1 MISTLSSSIS
11 EKLCSANVISRDE
24 QELYSYG
31 FFLLLSRGI
40 FFAVAAVFGILFG
53 TFWESILFYI
63 LFSTL
68 RGYAGGIHASKEA
81 VCMISTTF
89 SLLLASAGIRR
100 MELSGCVEVSAWML
114 LLGSLAIF
122 LMSPLDSE
130 EKPLND
136 SERRYYRR
144 ITRGIVLATTMVA
157 FCSMAMRFQMIM
169 YVAAFTLTL
178 ESILLIAGKVKFLCV
193 NRKRGSRV
201 L

>member
-40 FFAVAAVFGILFG
+40 FFAVAAVFGILFE

-68 RGYAGGIHASKEA
+68 RGYAGGIHASRES
-81 VCMISTTF
+81 VCMVSTTV
-89 SLLLASAGIRR
+89 SLLLASAGIRW
-100 MELSGCVEVSAWML
+100 MELSECVAVSSWML
-114 LLGSLAIF
+114 LLGSLVVFI
-122 LMSPLDSE
+122 MSPLDSE

-136 SERRYYRR
+136 SERRYYRL
-144 ITRGIVLATTMVA
+144 IARGIALATTMVA
-157 FCSMAMRFQMIM
+157 FSSMAMSSQVIM
-169 YVAAFTLTL
+169 YVAAFALSL
-178 ESILLIAGKVKFLCV
+178 EGILLIGGKVKFLRV
-193 NRKRGSRV
+193 KQKRKS
-201 L
+201 